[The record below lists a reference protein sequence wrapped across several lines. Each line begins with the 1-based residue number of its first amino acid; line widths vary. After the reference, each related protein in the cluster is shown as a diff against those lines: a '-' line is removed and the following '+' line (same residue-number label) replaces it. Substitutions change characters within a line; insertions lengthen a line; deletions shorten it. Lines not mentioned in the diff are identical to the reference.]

1 MKRAFAVLATAVVVA
16 LAPGLV
22 FAQTGPAGNWELS
35 METPQGA
42 NTVGLSIALA
52 GDKVSGELSSQ
63 LGAVP
68 VSGTATGNDVALSA
82 EVNIQGM
89 ALTFGINGKV
99 DGDTMNGSVKVG
111 DFGEFPFTGKRT
123 EKTAAAAPPAG
134 AAAAAAAAPAAAP
147 DAGTATSGA
156 PITDL
161 NGKWDVKLTI
171 QGVGEIP
178 ATAVIKQEGDKI
190 SGTLSGP
197 AGDLAIAGSVTGRTV
212 KIDFEAE
219 TPQGKLPVTMTGDM
233 GATSVTGKATIAG
246 MGEADWTATR
256 SAVQ

>member
-1 MKRAFAVLATAVVVA
+1 MRLGVITWAGDEGLRSVL
-16 LAPGLV
+16 
-22 FAQTGPAGNWELS
+22 
-35 METPQGA
+35 
-42 NTVGLSIALA
+42 TVG
-52 GDKVSGELSSQ
+52 
-63 LGAVP
+63 
-68 VSGTATGNDVALSA
+68 
-82 EVNIQGM
+82 
-89 ALTFGINGKV
+89 
-99 DGDTMNGSVKVG
+99 
-111 DFGEFPFTGKRT
+111 
-123 EKTAAAAPPAG
+123 
-134 AAAAAAAAPAAAP
+134 
-147 DAGTATSGA
+147 
-156 PITDL
+156 
-161 NGKWDVKLTI
+161 
-171 QGVGEIP
+171 